1 MEWWQVGAS
10 ANALISIAYF
20 MIAWAI
26 LHPLVVDRQLWA
38 NKLGTATGI
47 IFITCAVHHGTHV
60 IHMLGPTFGYE
71 ETTGSALRSTFSFHN
86 AAWDV
91 FGASVGVYYWS
102 LRTTYGSLMKGA
114 ALFEDLREKQRQAL
128 EINDNI
134 VQGLTVAKLALELDD
149 KERSEAALSAA
160 LTSASK
166 IITDLLGQTGAENRL
181 GPGDLVR
188 RQAAQPGVTGP
199 DAAAT

>member
-1 MEWWQVGAS
+1 MYWWHIGAT
-10 ANALISIAYF
+10 ANTVIAAAYF
-20 MIAWAI
+20 LIAWAI
-26 LHPLVVDRQLWA
+26 LHPLVVDKQLWA
-38 NKLGTATGI
+38 NKLGTATGV

-71 ETTGSALRSTFSFHN
+71 ISTGNALRSTFSFHN

-91 FGASVGVYYWS
+91 FGASMGIYYWS
-102 LRTTYGSLMKGA
+102 LRATYGSLMKGA

-149 KERSEAALSAA
+149 KERSEVALSNA
-160 LTSASK
+160 LSSASK

-199 DAAAT
+199 DPATT